1 MNTKS
6 IFTCF
11 AGFVTLMLSGFLFYE
26 VIFKS
31 YFSKL
36 MENMGDCFLQEP
48 PILPM
53 VIAHLCFSIILLIIL
68 RYNNVTSFMNGI
80 KRSWLIIIL
89 IMTWYD
95 AWAFTYI
102 PQMNLPTAIIDV
114 AVNSTCSLL
123 AAGVMGWVLGQYKS

>member
-53 VIAHLCFSIILLIIL
+53 VIAHLCFSVILLIIL

-95 AWAFTYI
+95 AWAFNYI

>member
-80 KRSWLIIIL
+80 KRSWLMIIL

>member
-36 MENMGDCFLQEP
+36 MENMGDCFQEP